1 MIRPAALLISCA
13 LLCGV
18 GTQTPPVQAQPEAWT
33 ACLYNDKAM
42 KCRRSFLC
50 SDAPCDRFKLEWND
64 GIHDTYTRVRD
75 GAARNVGFY
84 SDPRGG
90 EWMLRGF
97 AGSFG
102 LVNQAN
108 GNTIIVGM
116 SLEQCRN
123 SSALGD
129 LCSPRTTCP
138 EGVIDQLNG
147 LYRWRV
153 QQMQQPNDRIQALS
167 SQRQRFT
174 PSLYGLLLKAMA
186 LTSADDGRFI
196 DFDIFS
202 NTQVETFGADV
213 ISCRQNDG
221 STIDAEVKVHVGLT
235 GRSSGNARRLLY
247 EMHQNNTDS
256 WRINEITYLDH
267 SDFALRPFLEEL
279 LQPSPQAD

>member
-1 MIRPAALLISCA
+1 MILRAALVISWALLIGAGPRGSA
-13 LLCGV
+13 V
-18 GTQTPPVQAQPEAWT
+18 NAAEAWT
-33 ACLYNDKAM
+33 SCLYNNNPIP
-42 KCRRSFLC
+42 CRRSFLC
-50 SDAPCDRFKLEWND
+50 SDAPCDRFTVEWKD
-64 GIHDTYTRVRD
+64 GVHDTYTRVGD

-84 SDPRGG
+84 ADPRGG
-90 EWMLRGF
+90 KWMLRGF

-116 SLEQCRN
+116 TLDDCRN
-123 SSALGD
+123 NAALAD

-153 QQMQQPNDRIQALS
+153 QQMDRHEDRATALP

-174 PSLYGLLLKAMA
+174 PSLFGLLLEAME

-202 NTQVETFGADV
+202 NTQVETFGAGV
-213 ISCRQNDG
+213 ISCRQNDR
-221 STIDAEVKVHVGLT
+221 SSIDAEVKVHVGLS
-235 GRSSGNARRLLY
+235 GRSSGNTRRLLY
-247 EMHQNNTDS
+247 EMKQDNANN
-256 WRINEITYLDH
+256 WRVNEITYLDQ
-267 SDFALRPFLEEL
+267 SGFALRPFLEEL
-279 LQPSPQAD
+279 LQPSSQAD